1 MILSFRDVGTS
12 DVFDGA
18 DSRAANRVCPK
29 ALWRVARRKLDQ
41 VDSVKS
47 LQELR
52 SPPGNRLEALV
63 GDRRGEH
70 SIRINEKYRV
80 CFIWTDNGPDAVQ
93 IVDYH

>member
-1 MILSFRDVGTS
+1 MILSFRDAGTS

-29 ALWRVARRKLDQ
+29 TLWNVARRKLDQ
-41 VDSVKS
+41 LDSVKS

-52 SPPGNRLEALV
+52 SPPGNRLEALI
-63 GDRRGEH
+63 GDRRGGH

-80 CFIWTDNGPDAVQ
+80 CFVWTENGPDAVQ